1 MAASVVQTS
10 SILRTTGSGSSSTLS
25 RTTAVDTGVISGT
38 TTILGIISK
47 TETPDGRNI
56 SGTIL
61 ILGSLSRIASNDL
74 ITASGF
80 TGIPAVSSKVGKQIN
95 NCGEKQPIKIKEV
108 YGYFI
113 RRVGGFEPNLR
124 GSYVFTKRC
133 SC

>member
-1 MAASVVQTS
+1 MAGAVGNATLNFGATPGTNIVSVNVTGQASITGTS
-10 SILRTTGSGSSSTLS
+10 SVEAFMMGVDSTATHNTYEHAMAPIQLS
-25 RTTAVDTGVISGT
+25 CTV
-38 TTILGIISK
+38 
-47 TETPDGRNI
+47 
-56 SGTIL
+56 
-61 ILGSLSRIASNDL
+61 
-74 ITASGF
+74 
-80 TGIPAVSSKVGKQIN
+80 IPAVSSKVGKQIN